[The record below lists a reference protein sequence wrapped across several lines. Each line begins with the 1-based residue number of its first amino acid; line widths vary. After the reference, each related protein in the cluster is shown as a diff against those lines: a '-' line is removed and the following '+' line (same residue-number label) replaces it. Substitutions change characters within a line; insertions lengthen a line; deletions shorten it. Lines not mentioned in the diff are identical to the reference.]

1 VKLELGSVHERS
13 VKQLAAKK
21 IVEALMLPASP
32 AIVGAGRCSRERR
45 CVHREGAQGKRLA
58 EAPASLPH
66 LAAVAAQLGVASDG
80 RSHGIRR
87 AGDPRSQ
94 RRPRLND

>member
-1 VKLELGSVHERS
+1 LGSVHERS

-21 IVEALMLPASP
+21 IVDALVLPASP
-32 AIVGAGRCSRERR
+32 AIVGARGSSRERLCAR
-45 CVHREGAQGKRLA
+45 REGAQGKRLA
-58 EAPASLPH
+58 EASASLAP

-80 RSHGIRR
+80 RSHGILGARH
-87 AGDPRSQ
+87 PWSQ